1 MAMTNSVPM
10 SSDIAASARLANMIR
25 APLTQSRKPVS
36 PIAVRCR
43 TFAFQALP
51 SVRRKPRVFRKSRE
65 NWRSENCSSENCSE
79 NVSAAKSRS

>member
-36 PIAVRCR
+36 PIAERCR
-43 TFAFQALP
+43 TFPVSGFAECEAQAAGFP
-51 SVRRKPRVFRKSRE
+51 EKPRKLE
-65 NWRSENCSSENCSE
+65 
-79 NVSAAKSRS
+79 K